1 MLLWKKTI
9 SPENPATEP
18 LSAENDN
25 NENTDGPIKIYYEK
39 QKISDLDMK
48 NSWPRAVSSDKIWYF
63 RYTDASANEE
73 NVLVNYKLDLG
84 DREIFFE
91 IARR

>member
-1 MLLWKKTI
+1 MRRKICSFISALFVTVMMTTACAPPERPI

-39 QKISDLDMK
+39 QKYRTWI
-48 NSWPRAVSSDKIWYF
+48 
-63 RYTDASANEE
+63 
-73 NVLVNYKLDLG
+73 
-84 DREIFFE
+84 
-91 IARR
+91 